1 MDFNL
6 LIQRKR
12 ERFGDL
18 EGQEGVEYA
27 AGDPSRRAFQA
38 LYLQQKRQDA
48 SSTFSTR
55 EKLSGST
62 AAAWIRYKRGRL
74 RYFRRPSLCAY
85 SALLR
90 GSIAGKP

>member
-1 MDFNL
+1 MRL
-6 LIQRKR
+6 AIQ
-12 ERFGDL
+12 
-18 EGQEGVEYA
+18 VEE
-27 AGDPSRRAFQA
+27 PSRLFICN
-38 LYLQQKRQDA
+38 KRGRMPP
-48 SSTFSTR
+48 STFSTR